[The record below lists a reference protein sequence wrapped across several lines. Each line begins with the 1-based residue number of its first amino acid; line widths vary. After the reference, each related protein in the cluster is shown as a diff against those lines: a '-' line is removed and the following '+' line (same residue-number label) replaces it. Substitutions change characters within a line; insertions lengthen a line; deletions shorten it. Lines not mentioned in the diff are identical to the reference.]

1 MDKNI
6 AVYPGH
12 GSNTSIGRE
21 SGRRHDGD
29 YAM

>member
-12 GSNTSIGRE
+12 GANTSIGRE
-21 SGRRHDGD
+21 LDRRH
-29 YAM
+29 AKHVVI